1 MIDELL
7 KYQEADGKLR
17 AVEQVIFAT
26 EERKKY
32 MTARKFL
39 EKAPEKLDALDVKA
53 AELRHLFEQLEK
65 KYKEIADTIK
75 DYENLDEMIGEQG
88 GEISFYKKNATQISD
103 NLRGLKAEINKL
115 VSLIEAASSEYQ
127 TVKKQTIAMQ
137 RQYKEYKEKYAA
149 VKESHAAEIA
159 QIEAEMKKIAKKVPK
174 DQLDKYN
181 AKRREKLYPVVCEVK
196 DNRCPQCGME
206 LSIAE
211 LSKLAE
217 GTPIECD
224 SCRRTLFK
232 RK

>member
-39 EKAPEKLDALDVKA
+39 EKAPEKLEALDVKA

-127 TVKKQTIAMQ
+127 
-137 RQYKEYKEKYAA
+137 
-149 VKESHAAEIA
+149 
-159 QIEAEMKKIAKKVPK
+159 
-174 DQLDKYN
+174 
-181 AKRREKLYPVVCEVK
+181 
-196 DNRCPQCGME
+196 
-206 LSIAE
+206 
-211 LSKLAE
+211 
-217 GTPIECD
+217 
-224 SCRRTLFK
+224 
-232 RK
+232 